1 MSASVTPTSP
11 SVGPESVVEP
21 APTPTQSGRR
31 HHAVKAIAAGA
42 LAVGLLTAGGGTFS
56 RWYEEQPLTHSTIAS
71 GHLAMT
77 PVGNAE
83 WRDQNDAVI
92 DPATYRMVPGDTV
105 TLTATT
111 EIDAVG
117 DNLRGVLS
125 VDDSHTDFAAYA
137 KSGDGLAVTTTI
149 TGLTDT
155 DGSDGYTV
163 VGQKGAVA
171 NDNGRAATV
180 TFTVAWARTHTNG
193 SDWGSGPTAGEDV
206 SADLSTI
213 RVILTQR

>member
-11 SVGPESVVEP
+11 SAVPEPAVASAP
-21 APTPTQSGRR
+21 APTPSGRR

-77 PVGNAE
+77 PVGNAQ
-83 WRDQNDAVI
+83 WRDQNNAVI

-111 EIDAVG
+111 EVDAIG
-117 DNLRGVLS
+117 DNLRGVLA
-125 VDDSHTDFAAYA
+125 VDYSHTDFAAYA
-137 KSGDGLAVTTTI
+137 QSGDGLAVTTTI
-149 TGLTDT
+149 AGLTDT

-163 VGQKGAVA
+163 VGQKGTVA
-171 NDNGRAATV
+171 NDNGRTATV
-180 TFTVAWARTHTNG
+180 TFTVAWAKTHTNG
-193 SDWGSGPTAGEDV
+193 TDWGSGTTAGEDV

-213 RVILTQR
+213 RVILTQK